1 MPVNR
6 RRAKL
11 QVMGGEPSSGSHTPD
26 GLIAGLGRSLQCA
39 ILLAYWWVLL
49 SSASGSAVTSAAGVT
64 VPVGGRR
71 PGSGEA

>member
-1 MPVNR
+1 MPVNG

-11 QVMGGEPSSGSHTPD
+11 QVMGGEPSSGSHTD
-26 GLIAGLGRSLQCA
+26 GLIARIGCSLQCA

-49 SSASGSAVTSAAGVT
+49 SSASGSAVTSIAGIA
-64 VPVGGRR
+64 VPVGGRW

>member
-1 MPVNR
+1 VDQFAASPAD

-26 GLIAGLGRSLQCA
+26 GFIAGLGCSLQCA

-49 SSASGSAVTSAAGVT
+49 SSASGL
-64 VPVGGRR
+64 RR
-71 PGSGEA
+71 QLG